1 MGAQRFREEAVLFVG
16 CLFSSQEIY
25 DAALLVLKKDYGN
38 ILLETPSLPWTHS
51 DYYTKEIGKPLDR
64 KFIFF
69 DTIIDTSILP
79 DAKLR
84 IMDVEKDFS
93 KNGRRQINL
102 DPGYLSLA
110 KVVLASRKNYS
121 HRIYLGK
128 LVFAEL
134 ELIFK
139 EGAFHPLPY
148 TYADY
153 KDERGIKIFTQTR
166 ALLKKVVDKSDYPL
180 IFFLGHADLEPKNY
194 P

>member
-1 MGAQRFREEAVLFVG
+1 MGVQRFREEAVLFVG

-25 DAALLVLKKDYGN
+25 DAALSVLKKDYGN

-51 DYYTKEIGKPLDR
+51 DYYAKEIGKPLDR

-69 DTIIDTSILP
+69 DTVIDTSVLP
-79 DAKLR
+79 DAKLK
-84 IMDVEKDFS
+84 IMDIEKDFS
-93 KNGRRQINL
+93 KDGKRQINL

-121 HRIYLGK
+121 HRIRVGK

-139 EGAFHPLPY
+139 ERAFHPLPHTY
-148 TYADY
+148 TDY
-153 KDERGIKIFTQTR
+153 KDRGNIKIFMNAR
-166 ALLKKVVDKSDYPL
+166 DLLKKIIDKS
-180 IFFLGHADLEPKNY
+180 A
-194 P
+194 

>member
-1 MGAQRFREEAVLFVG
+1 MGVQRFREEAVLFVG
-16 CLFSSQEIY
+16 CLFSFQEIY
-25 DAALLVLKKDYGN
+25 DAALAVLKKDFGN

-51 DYYTKEIGKPLDR
+51 EYYAEEIGEPLYR
-64 KFIFF
+64 NFIFF
-69 DTIIDTSILP
+69 DTVIDTSLLP
-79 DAKLR
+79 DAKVR
-84 IMDVEKDFS
+84 IMDIENDFS
-93 KNGRRQINL
+93 KDRKRQINL

-139 EGAFHPLPY
+139 EGAFHALPY

-153 KDERGIKIFTQTR
+153 KDEWSIKIFTQAR
-166 ALLKKVVDKSDYPL
+166 ALFKKGTDKS
-180 IFFLGHADLEPKNY
+180 E
-194 P
+194 